1 MKDFRLYDISDFVI
15 DEDFIRWVHEQR
27 EEDNLFW
34 NTWLQQHPDKHLVVA
49 SARRIVESIQ
59 FPQSNINEA
68 QVEQEVSRLMNTITT
83 QQMQGEPEP
92 EPEKGTVTSFKWWY
106 AAAAIL
112 LCVTGTWYFYI
123 RDSSVQPYAYSSM
136 VAAKQLIEHTN
147 TSQKPLVLKL
157 PDGSQITLA
166 AKSRISYAHTFGSAD
181 TARNGATRDVY
192 LLGEAFF
199 EVTKNPHRPFR
210 VFANEIVTK
219 VLGTSFTVRSFEKDT
234 TIQVTVR
241 TGKVSVYPQ
250 AATLAS
256 SKMSEIILTPNQQL
270 VYERAG
276 QKFQK
281 VLLNN
286 PGMIVPPAVER
297 SMVYDDAPLDKVFSD
312 LSKVYGINIVFDS
325 DLLKKCTVTAD
336 LSNEPFYQK
345 LSLICSAIDAHYELI
360 DGQVVIESTGCK

>member
-1 MKDFRLYDISDFVI
+1 MKDFRLYDIADFVI
-15 DEDFIRWVHEQR
+15 DEDFIRWVHKQR
-27 EEDNLFW
+27 EEDNQFW
-34 NTWLQQHPDKHLVVA
+34 NGWLQQHPDKHLVVA
-49 SARRIVESIQ
+49 TARRIVESIQ
-59 FPQSNINEA
+59 FSQSNINEV

-83 QQMQGEPEP
+83 RQVQPEAQQ
-92 EPEKGTVTSFKWWY
+92 GTVIAFKWWY
-106 AAAAIL
+106 AAAILL
-112 LCVTGTWYFYI
+112 LCVTGTWYFYT
-123 RDSSVQPYAYSSM
+123 RDNSLRPYAYSAM

-147 TSQKPLVLKL
+147 TTLKPLLLQL
-157 PDGSQITLA
+157 PDGSQVTLA
-166 AKSRISYAHTFGSAD
+166 PKSRISYAHTFGSAD
-181 TARNGATRDVY
+181 TARNGVTRDVY

-199 EVTKNPHRPFR
+199 QVTKNPHRPFR

-241 TGKVSVYPQ
+241 TGKVSVYAQ

-270 VYERAG
+270 VYVRAG

-286 PGMIVPPAVER
+286 PLQIVPPAVER
-297 SMVYDDAPLDKVFSD
+297 SMVYDDAPLDKVFGD

-325 DLLKKCTVTAD
+325 ELLKKCTVTAD
-336 LSNEPFYQK
+336 LSSEPFYQK

>member
-49 SARRIVESIQ
+49 TARRIVESIQ
-59 FPQSNINEA
+59 FPQSNISEA
-68 QVEQEVSRLMNTITT
+68 QVEQEVSRLLNTITT
-83 QQMQGEPEP
+83 RQMPLEPK
-92 EPEKGTVTSFKWWY
+92 KGRVVRFKWWY
-106 AAAAIL
+106 AAAVLL
-112 LCVTGTWYFYI
+112 LCVTGTWYFFI
-123 RDSSVQPYAYSSM
+123 RDNSVPPYAYSSM
-136 VAAKQLIEHTN
+136 VAAKQLIEHIN
-147 TSQKPLVLKL
+147 TTQKPLVLKL

-166 AKSRISYAHTFGSAD
+166 PKSRISYANTFGSAD

-241 TGKVSVYPQ
+241 TGKVSVYAQ
-250 AATLAS
+250 AATQAS
-256 SKMSEIILTPNQQL
+256 SKMSEVILTPNQQL
-270 VYERAG
+270 LYERSG
-276 QKFQK
+276 QRFQK

-286 PGMIVPPAVER
+286 PVMLVPPAVER
-297 SMVYDDAPLDKVFSD
+297 SMVYDDAPLDKVFGD
-312 LSKVYGINIVFDS
+312 LSKLYGINIVFDS

-336 LSNEPFYQK
+336 LTNEPFYQK

>member
-34 NTWLQQHPDKHLVVA
+34 NTWLQQHPDKHLVIA
-49 SARRIVESIQ
+49 TARRIVESIQ
-59 FPQSNINEA
+59 FEPGKISENE
-68 QVEQEVSRLMNTITT
+68 VEREVSRLINTITT
-83 QQMQGEPEP
+83 QQLQQEPQ
-92 EPEKGTVTSFKWWY
+92 PEKTTVVSFKWWY
-106 AAAAIL
+106 AAAALL
-112 LCVTGTWYFYI
+112 LCLTGTWYFYV
-123 RDSSVQPYAYSSM
+123 RDTSVPPFIYSSM

-147 TSQKPLVLKL
+147 TSEKPLVLTL
-157 PDGSQITLA
+157 PDGSRITLA
-166 AKSRISYAHTFGSAD
+166 SKSRISYAHTFGSAD

-241 TGKVSVYPQ
+241 TGKVSVYAQ
-250 AATLAS
+250 AATPAS

-270 VYERAG
+270 VYERSG

-281 VLLNN
+281 VLLTN
-286 PGMIVPPAVER
+286 PIMIVPPAVER
-297 SMVYDDAPLDKVFSD
+297 SLVYDDAPLDKVFSD

-336 LSNEPFYQK
+336 LSNESFYQK

-360 DGQVVIESTGCK
+360 DGQVVIESTGCR

>member
-49 SARRIVESIQ
+49 TARRIVESIQ

-83 QQMQGEPEP
+83 RQLVP
-92 EPEKGTVTSFKWWY
+92 EPEKATVVAFKWWY
-106 AAAAIL
+106 AAAILL

-123 RDSSVQPYAYSSM
+123 RDNRVAPYAYTAM
-136 VAAKQLIEHTN
+136 VAARQLIEHVN
-147 TSQKPLVLKL
+147 TSLNPLVLQL
-157 PDGSQITLA
+157 PDGSQVTLA
-166 AKSRISYAHTFGSAD
+166 PKSRISYAHTFGSAD
-181 TARNGATRDVY
+181 TARNGVTRDVY

-199 EVTKNPHRPFR
+199 QVTKNPHRPFR

-241 TGKVSVYPQ
+241 TGKVSVYAQ
-250 AATLAS
+250 ASTPAS

-270 VYERAG
+270 VYERTG

-286 PGMIVPPAVER
+286 PVMIVPPAVER
-297 SMVYDDAPLDKVFSD
+297 SLVYDDAPLDKVFGD

-325 DLLKKCTVTAD
+325 ELLKKCTVTAD
-336 LSNEPFYQK
+336 LSSETFYQK